1 MFFDFLCF
9 LASSS
14 SFQRRTRAVFD
25 VAIKV
30 HQNIQERDIEAG
42 RNLGNWILRWLD
54 RMKPSAHI
62 RGHPPAT
69 SSGGSSSVNTTKQAT
84 NSSSQLKTPG
94 NVHTSRDGESSRHL
108 FTSSRST
115 WSKPFPSIAM
125 IMRPKPA
132 AGTMTQYRHFCI
144 NGPDALLWNYSFVGL
159 NGRLKAFA

>member
-1 MFFDFLCF
+1 MFFVFLC
-9 LASSS
+9 LLVSSS

-62 RGHPPAT
+62 RGHPPAL

-94 NVHTSRDGESSRHL
+94 NVHTSRNGESSRHL
-108 FTSSRST
+108 FISSR
-115 WSKPFPSIAM
+115 PFPSIAM
-125 IMRPKPA
+125 IMGPKPT

-144 NGPDALLWNYSFVGL
+144 NGPEALLWNYSFAGL